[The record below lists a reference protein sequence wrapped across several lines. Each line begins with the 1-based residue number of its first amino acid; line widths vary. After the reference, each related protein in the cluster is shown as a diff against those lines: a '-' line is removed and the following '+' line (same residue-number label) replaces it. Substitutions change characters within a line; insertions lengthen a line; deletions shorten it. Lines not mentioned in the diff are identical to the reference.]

1 LIVFLATST
10 VGNNEKLYVAG
21 MPATLLS
28 KYKLMLEKH
37 LIKIAEQ
44 STNRIEKGKFRYY
57 YQCGDYKFY
66 NGYLAHWYAKKTNSF
81 PEFYVDSVIKTI
93 KAQLKDKT
101 LDLAYNYNHDFLKN
115 LKSQTTNLQLFLSGG
130 SDSATVLK
138 EAVDCGVVFDE
149 IVLYIYENIDNVENS
164 EIKENALLLLETY
177 KNSHSKVKLFSV
189 TSNMLAKFYNDP
201 LIYFKTIDFENHLP
215 FFRQFWNQPH
225 DLRQGTKV
233 FGSDKPQLLYY
244 NQSWYVVLLDIQLS
258 SFDAVDPTST
268 INFWLDPGNIK
279 SLLIDATQYRN
290 YIINKEFNST
300 NNLQFFKLHNS
311 QETIINR
318 ILPPNKEKHQK
329 LSTKLVWNTKD
340 QHALFSTVQQQDL
353 KTLNNYFRAVDTFLS
368 VFPDYRNR
376 VSQDNKIFDAQIGWA
391 INLDT
396 LEVLSKQELIPNGFE
411 L

>member
-1 LIVFLATST
+1 
-10 VGNNEKLYVAG
+10 
-21 MPATLLS
+21 
-28 KYKLMLEKH
+28 MLEKH

-44 STNRIEKGKFRYY
+44 STRRIEKEKFRYY

-81 PEFYVDSVIKTI
+81 PEFNADSVIKTI
-93 KAQLKDKT
+93 KSQLKDKT

-138 EAVDCGVVFDE
+138 EAVDCGIVFDE
-149 IVLYIYENIDNVENS
+149 IVLYIYENINNVENS

-177 KNSHSKVKLFSV
+177 KNSYSKIKLFSV
-189 TSNMLAKFYNDP
+189 TSNMLEKFYDDS
-201 LIYFKTIDFENHLP
+201 LIFFKTIDFENQLP

-225 DLRQGTKV
+225 DLVQGTKV

-244 NQSWYVVLLDIQLS
+244 KQSWYVILLDIQLS
-258 SFDAVDPTST
+258 SYDAVDPEKTVS
-268 INFWLDPGNIK
+268 FWLDPRNIK
-279 SLLIDATQYRN
+279 SLLSDAIIYRN
-290 YIINKEFNST
+290 HLLENDFDAC
-300 NNLQFFKLHNS
+300 NLFQFFKIHNS
-311 QETIINR
+311 KETIINR
-318 ILPPNKEKHQK
+318 ILSPNKEKHQK
-329 LSTKLVWNTKD
+329 LSSKLAWNSKD
-340 QHALFSTVQQQDL
+340 QHALCSTIQQQDL

-368 VFPDYRNR
+368 VFPNYQDR
-376 VSQDNKIFDAQIGWA
+376 VKQDNKIFDAQIGWA

-396 LEVLSKQELIPNGFE
+396 LEVLTKQELIPNGFE